1 MAIKRFYLPFSE
13 TNMEIQLFV
22 GISSGLNY
30 CFGQSALATAAAT
43 VALSSII
50 FHTLTYTV

>member
-1 MAIKRFYLPFSE
+1 MAIKRFYLPSSE
-13 TNMEIQLFV
+13 INMEIQLLV
-22 GISSGLNY
+22 GVSSGLNY
-30 CFGQSALATAAAT
+30 CFGQSALATAAVA